1 MERNMKEIAL
11 DDLEG
16 FLGGWVKLDD
26 YVKIGAEE
34 ITGQSRWST
43 FFEQIVQ
50 QKSTD
55 AYWLIAWSAGSTE
68 CQDDDFEPII
78 TEVKPVQVTVTK
90 FVPKDA

>member
-1 MERNMKEIAL
+1 MKEIAL

-26 YVKIGAEE
+26 YVKIGSEE

-43 FFEQIVQ
+43 FYEQIVQ
-50 QKSTD
+50 QKSAD
-55 AYWLIAWSAGSTE
+55 AYWAIRWGRGSTE
-68 CQDDDFEPII
+68 YQDEDFEP
-78 TEVKPVQVTVTK
+78 EVVAVKPVQVTVTK